1 MGADMTL
8 GWIAGLFLA
17 AAVAIVVAG
26 IRLTHLADR
35 IADAT
40 RLGQATVGAVLL
52 GGTTSLSGI
61 VTSAVAAM
69 DGAPA
74 LAIGNA
80 IGGIAVQTAFL
91 AVADLFYRRG
101 NLEHGAD
108 SIENLGQATLLLGL
122 LAVPLAAT
130 GLPVPQGWP
139 IHPASLMLVFGYG
152 IGLRLLTVMSE
163 RPMWHARGSRQA
175 HPSDTEAATGV
186 GVGTVAGFLA
196 CALVVGV
203 AGFVLAR
210 TGVALADRTALGE
223 TAVGGLLTA
232 VVTSLPE
239 LVTALA
245 AVRLGALN
253 LAIGGILGGN
263 AFDVLFLAI
272 ADVAYWDGP
281 IYAAMTGSHL
291 FVLAASQVMTAVL
304 LLGLLVRQ
312 RRGPAGIGFESA
324 AVLLLYAA
332 TAVVMA
338 VG

>member
-1 MGADMTL
+1 MVSELTGE
-8 GWIAGLFLA
+8 WIGGLFLA
-17 AAVAIVVAG
+17 ATVAIVLAG
-26 IRLTHLADR
+26 VRLTRLADR

-40 RLGQATVGAVLL
+40 RFGQATVGAVLL

-61 VTSAVAAM
+61 ITSAVAAM

-91 AVADLFYRRG
+91 AVADLFYRCG

-122 LAVPLAAT
+122 LAVPLAAA
-130 GLPVPQGWP
+130 GLPMPAGWP
-139 IHPASLMLVFGYG
+139 IHPASLVLVIGYVV
-152 IGLRLLTVMSE
+152 GLRLLTVMSE
-163 RPMWHARGSRQA
+163 RPMWHARGTGQA
-175 HPSDTEAATGV
+175 RPAGSEEV
-186 GVGTVAGFLA
+186 EGVGTGTVLGFLT
-196 CALVVGV
+196 CALTVGL

-253 LAIGGILGGN
+253 LAVGGILGGN
-263 AFDVLFLAI
+263 AFDVLFLAV
-272 ADVAYWDGP
+272 ADAAYWDGP

-291 FVLAASQVMTAVL
+291 FVLAATQVMTAVL

-312 RRGPAGIGFESA
+312 RRGPAGIGFESV
-324 AVLLLYAA
+324 AVLLLYCA
-332 TAVVMA
+332 TAAVMA
-338 VG
+338 TG